1 MEKPDLD
8 PSPIITALE
17 RFGAPSP
24 KEEVH
29 GSRSWVGWII
39 AALAALVAA
48 VVGSWVL
55 FRHRRELAR
64 LRHEKNKRLILAKQA
79 ATEEA
84 ATRLAGEAA
93 AVRRMSDAI
102 ERQIQTIRSERE
114 RIEAKYEADRAAL
127 SRITSFDQFRFR

>member
-1 MEKPDLD
+1 M
-8 PSPIITALE
+8 
-17 RFGAPSP
+17 R
-24 KEEVH
+24 
-29 GSRSWVGWII
+29 RN
-39 AALAALVAA
+39 
-48 VVGSWVL
+48 
-55 FRHRRELAR
+55 RELAR